1 MMDDYSGDAASFDPA
16 LNMARQSLY
25 RFAALSLLDPL
36 AGSWEQLNRLRDD
49 PVLSAAAAFIR
60 TLPAARSQELGL
72 GERPLED
79 LDPQFVLDRVPDS
92 KSAFNSLYEHTFG
105 LLVSSA
111 CPPYETEYVD
121 SKLAFQRSNGLADVS
136 GFYHAFGL
144 TTSDQRPDRP
154 DHVVLE
160 LEFMAHLLGLERD
173 AADDDADRRAA
184 QRLVC
189 REAQAHFFRE
199 HLAWWM
205 PVFARLLGREDPQGF
220 YATAGVFLAALIS
233 AERALLGLPA
243 ASCAVGPTM
252 VERPELCEGC
262 QVAG

>member
-1 MMDDYSGDAASFDPA
+1 MKNGSHDAADFDPA

-25 RFAALSLLDPL
+25 RFAALSLLDPQ
-36 AGSWEQLNRLRDD
+36 AGSWEQLNRLRND
-49 PVLSAAAAFIR
+49 PLLSAAAAFIR
-60 TLPAARSQELGL
+60 SLPAARSQEMGI

-79 LDPQFVLDRVPDS
+79 LDPRSVLDRIPAS
-92 KSAFNSLYEHTFG
+92 KQALNAVYENTFG

-121 SKLAFQRSNGLADVS
+121 SKFAFQRSNALADVS

-144 TTSDQRPDRP
+144 TTSDLHPDRP

-160 LEFMAHLLGLERD
+160 LEFMAQLLGLERD

-184 QRLVC
+184 QRQVC
-189 REAQAHFFRE
+189 REAEARFFRE

-220 YATAGVFLAALIS
+220 YAAAGVFLAALVS
-233 AERALLGLPA
+233 AERALLGLPP
-243 ASCAVGPTM
+243 ASCAVGPTT
-252 VERPELCEGC
+252 VERPELCDGC
-262 QVAG
+262 QIAG

>member
-1 MMDDYSGDAASFDPA
+1 MNNGSSDAADFDPA

-25 RFAALSLLDPL
+25 RFAALSLLDPQV
-36 AGSWEQLNRLRDD
+36 GSWEQLNRLRND
-49 PVLSAAAAFIR
+49 PLLSAAAAFVR
-60 TLPAARSQELGL
+60 SLPAARSPELGI

-79 LDPQFVLDRVPDS
+79 LDPRLVLDRLPDS
-92 KSAFNSLYEHTFG
+92 QQALNAVYENTFG

-121 SKLAFQRSNGLADVS
+121 SKFAFQRSNALADVS

-144 TTSDQRPDRP
+144 TTSDRHPDRP

-173 AADDDADRRAA
+173 AANGDADRRAA
-184 QRLVC
+184 QRQVC
-189 REAQAHFFRE
+189 REARSLFFRE

-220 YATAGVFLAALIS
+220 YAAAGVFLAALIS
-233 AERALLGLPA
+233 AERAMLGLPP
-243 ASCAVGPTM
+243 ASCGV
-252 VERPELCEGC
+252 RPSVSDAQELCDGC
-262 QVAG
+262 QIAG